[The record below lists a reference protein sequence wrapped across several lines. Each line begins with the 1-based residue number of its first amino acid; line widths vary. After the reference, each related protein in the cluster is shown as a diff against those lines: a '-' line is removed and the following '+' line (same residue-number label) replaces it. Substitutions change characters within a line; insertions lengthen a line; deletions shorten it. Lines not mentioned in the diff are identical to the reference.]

1 MKEPYDFP
9 QVAATPVD
17 SQPFLAAS
25 RAVMVTP
32 IAQMWKLR
40 RRQVRVGTLGPV
52 LHPQGLLFSVTCGMK
67 DARGPRCL
75 SVHSPLTLPE
85 T

>member
-17 SQPFLAAS
+17 SQLFLAAS

-32 IAQMWKLR
+32 IAQM
-40 RRQVRVGTLGPV
+40 
-52 LHPQGLLFSVTCGMK
+52 
-67 DARGPRCL
+67 
-75 SVHSPLTLPE
+75 
-85 T
+85 